1 VKSPQTWR
9 EAIALLAQH
18 PGDFSLYEGADGKPH
33 RRWRRL
39 TKHYAWYIEVKNEG
53 QQHGGHYGE
62 FEYSTYYNLD
72 GSAEVRGTHTLT
84 WCERRLKHDE
94 HKHRF
99 GAIRIRNLLFPNEI
113 VEVS

>member
-1 VKSPQTWR
+1 VKSPHTWR

-18 PGDFSLYEGADGKPH
+18 PGDFSLYEGKDGKPH
-33 RRWRRL
+33 RKYRRL
-39 TKHYAWYIEVKNEG
+39 TKHYAWYIEVRKDT
-53 QQHGGHYGE
+53 GE

-72 GSAEVRGTHTLT
+72 GSAEVRGTHTLQ

-113 VEVS
+113 VEAK

>member
-1 VKSPQTWR
+1 MKSPHTWR

-18 PGDFSLYEGADGKPH
+18 PGDFSLYEGKDGKPH

-39 TKHYAWYIEVKNEG
+39 TKHYAWYIEVRKDTT
-53 QQHGGHYGE
+53 GE

-72 GSAEVRGTHTLT
+72 GSKEVRGTHTLT

-94 HKHRF
+94 HKHMF
-99 GAIRIRNLLFPNEI
+99 GQIRIRNLLFPNEI
-113 VEVS
+113 VGVEVQ